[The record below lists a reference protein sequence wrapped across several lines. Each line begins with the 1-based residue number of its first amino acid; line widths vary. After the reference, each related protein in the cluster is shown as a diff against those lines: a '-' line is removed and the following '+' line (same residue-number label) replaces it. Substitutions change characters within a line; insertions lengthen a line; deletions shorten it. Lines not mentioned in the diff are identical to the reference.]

1 MYDYI
6 SGKLVSY
13 DANGIVLDNAG
24 IGYYINASTLSI
36 DKFANSVH
44 PLIKVYTYLQVREDG
59 VALFG
64 FVDTEERDI
73 FTKLITVSGVGP
85 KIALQI
91 MSGIQPADL
100 ILAIITGDIK
110 SFAKVKGIG
119 KKTAERIILE
129 LREKITM
136 SDATQ
141 INVSNNSSA
150 GEHSQIKSEAVE
162 ALVQFGFSRPE
173 SMKAVSEV
181 LSQDDT
187 LETLIAKALKVIR

>member
-6 SGKLVSY
+6 CGKLVSY
-13 DANGIVLDNAG
+13 DTNGIVVDNAG
-24 IGYYINASTLSI
+24 IGYYINASTISI
-36 DKFANSVH
+36 DKFANSNNSI
-44 PLIKVYTYLQVREDG
+44 IKVYTYLQVKEDG
-59 VALFG
+59 IGLYG

-91 MSGIQPADL
+91 MSGINASDL
-100 ILAIITGDIK
+100 ILAIITGDVK

-129 LREKITM
+129 LREKIAM
-136 SDATQ
+136 SDNTQ
-141 INVSNNSSA
+141 VSIGDIPQNNQNSS
-150 GEHSQIKSEAVE
+150 IKAEAVE
-162 ALVQFGFSRPE
+162 ALVQFGFTRPE
-173 SMKAVSEV
+173 SMKAVGEV
-181 LSQDDT
+181 FTNDDT

>member
-13 DANGIVLDNAG
+13 DTNGIVIDNAG

-36 DKFANSVH
+36 DKFANATT
-44 PLIKVYTYLQVREDG
+44 PLIKVYTYLQVKEDG
-59 VALFG
+59 IALFG

-141 INVSNNSSA
+141 ISVSSSTSV

-181 LSQDDT
+181 LAQGDT